1 MIKQFTCSDGSIYA
15 KAEGFNAT
23 VDEVI
28 EFLEQF
34 RGMFFGNGAT
44 GDVAF
49 RLDGD
54 TICCDSADFQI
65 QCASEKD
72 ELLGEM
78 ICEFFYDSKEKSTTE
93 EEQRREYENDCNS

>member
-15 KAEGFNAT
+15 KAEGLDAN

-34 RGMFFGNGAT
+34 RGMRFWNGAA

-49 RLDGD
+49 RLDGEVV
-54 TICCDSADFQI
+54 CCDSADFQI

-78 ICEFFYDSKEKSTTE
+78 ICNFFYGSKEESTTE
-93 EEQRREYENDCNS
+93 EEWRGVYENDCDA

>member
-34 RGMFFGNGAT
+34 R
-44 GDVAF
+44 
-49 RLDGD
+49 
-54 TICCDSADFQI
+54 
-65 QCASEKD
+65 
-72 ELLGEM
+72 
-78 ICEFFYDSKEKSTTE
+78 
-93 EEQRREYENDCNS
+93 